1 MAEQAI
7 SLLELQNNIQNAI
20 RNNLDMH
27 YWVIAEISELNV
39 NYRGHCYLSLVE
51 KNKTGDNV
59 KAKARAIIW
68 ASRYRM
74 LSAYFQSGSGES
86 MKAGIKVMVKV
97 TVDYH
102 ELYGLSLQIIDIDP
116 TYTLGDIER
125 RRREII
131 QQLEDA
137 GIMDMNKTLDPPL
150 LIQNIAVISS
160 DTAAGFGDFVAQIET
175 NSKHYDYKLHLF
187 KAAMQGVDTE
197 KTVIKALEA
206 IYNAEIEYDVVVII
220 RGGGSRTDLAAFDN
234 YEIASN
240 IAQFPIPVLSGIG
253 HERDA
258 SVVDLVAFKHLKT
271 PTAVA
276 EFILEHTEGLEDSLD
291 YELDRLLNVTRIYIE
306 TQESKLNRLNSIFIP
321 TVKRALANQTNKLN
335 FQANRLHRAIR
346 GNLFAKASQV
356 NALEYQIKSNLN
368 TLFKSENTNL
378 TNLTKRL
385 QSANQGFINKQ
396 SIQLDKF
403 EQSILAND
411 PKRLLEKGY
420 SLTTKNGKRIDSIKS
435 LNKGE
440 TIKTWFKDGTVDSEI
455 L

>member
-7 SLLELQNNIQNAI
+7 SLFELQNNIQGAI
-20 RNNLDMH
+20 RKNLDMH

-51 KNKTGDNV
+51 KDKKGDNV

-137 GIMDMNKTLDPPL
+137 GIIDMNKTLPIPL

-175 NSKHYDYKLHLF
+175 NSKHYDFKIHLYR
-187 KAAMQGVDTE
+187 AAMQGIDTQ
-197 KTVIKALEA
+197 KSVIKALED
-206 IYNAEIEYDVVVII
+206 IYNSDTDYDVVVII

-258 SVVDLVAFKHLKT
+258 SVVDMVAFKHLKT

-276 EFILEHTEGLEDSLD
+276 EFIIEHTEGIEESLD
-291 YELDRLLNVTRIYIE
+291 YELDRLLNVTSLYIE
-306 TQESKLNRLNSIFIP
+306 NEENKLNRLNSIFIP
-321 TVKRALANQTNKLN
+321 TVKQALANQSNQLN
-335 FQANRLHRAIR
+335 LLANRLHRSIR
-346 GNLFAKASQV
+346 GSLVAKASWV
-356 NALEYQIKSNLN
+356 NQLEYQIRSNLN
-368 TLFKSENTNL
+368 ALFKSEKNNL
-378 TNLTKRL
+378 SNQLNQL
-385 QSANQGFINKQ
+385 QAANKNFINVQ
-396 SIQLDKF
+396 NIQLDKL
-403 EQSILAND
+403 EQTIQAND
-411 PKRLLEKGY
+411 PKRLLQKGY
-420 SLTTKNGKRIDSIKS
+420 SLTTKNGKRLDSVASVK
-435 LNKGE
+435 KGE

>member
-1 MAEQAI
+1 MAEQPI
-7 SLLELQNNIQNAI
+7 SLLELQRNIQHAV
-20 RNNLDMH
+20 RNELEMH
-27 YWVIAEISELNV
+27 YWVIAEISDFNV

-51 KNKTGDNV
+51 KDKNGDKI
-59 KAKARAIIW
+59 KAKARGIIW

-137 GIMDMNKTLDPPL
+137 GIMEMNKTLDPPL

-160 DTAAGFGDFVAQIET
+160 DTAAGFGDFVAQMET
-175 NSKHYDYKLHLF
+175 NSKHYDFKLHLF

-206 IYNAEIEYDVVVII
+206 IYNAEIDYDVVIII

-234 YEIASN
+234 FEIASN

-276 EFILEHTEGLEDSLD
+276 EFILEHTEGLEESLD
-291 YELDRLLNVTRIYIE
+291 YELNRLLNVTRLYIE
-306 TQESKLNRLNSIFIP
+306 NQEDKLNRINTIFIP
-321 TVKRALANQTNKLN
+321 TVRRALANQSNQLN
-335 FQANRLHRAIR
+335 FLASRLHRSIR
-346 GNLFAKASQV
+346 NNLVEKASRV
-356 NALEYQIKSNLN
+356 NQLEYRIKSNLN
-368 TLFKSENTNL
+368 ALFKSENHNL
-378 TNLTKRL
+378 NNQINRL
-385 QSANQGFINKQ
+385 QSANRGFINSQ
-396 SIQLDKF
+396 NIQLDKL
-403 EQSILAND
+403 EQYILSND